1 MAEAA
6 RPTEIPEVRL
16 KDLSV
21 QVTPVEIIGR
31 IVLSERREVTRRSD
45 GSRRPL
51 LSGLLSDGTASVR
64 FTWWDPP
71 REGIERGTVVR
82 AVGAEVREFRGRPE
96 VSFTWRT
103 RVGPASPAELP
114 RIDADSIPFQ
124 SVQSLAPA
132 MEGFRIELRLLRVAP
147 RTVTVGEE
155 RRVLFEGLAADR
167 TGTIAFTS
175 WSDFGLR
182 DGESVRIAGAYVR
195 RFRDRPQLVLDERAT
210 VLRIEGSDL
219 PEAGQLLAAP
229 PRAIARVED
238 EGGGESISVEGIVVA
253 LLPPSGLVYRCP
265 TCQRSVKNGLCRVH
279 GAVEGQADL
288 RARIVL
294 DDGTGALTV
303 NAGRADT
310 ERLSGISLAE
320 ARRRLQERPDASLIE
335 EEILER
341 LLGRRYRVRGQ
352 GRRDDFGVTV
362 QPESIEPV
370 DVDLEA
376 RAEELSRRLG
386 EGRP

>member
-114 RIDADSIPFQ
+114 RIDTDSIPFQ

>member
-21 QVTPVEIIGR
+21 QVSPVEVIGR
-31 IVLSERREVTRRSD
+31 IVLAERREVTRRSD

-124 SVQSLAPA
+124 TVRSLAPA
-132 MEGFRIELRLLRVAP
+132 MEGFRIELRLLRVAS

-219 PEAGQLLAAP
+219 PAADQLLAAP
-229 PRAIARVED
+229 PRTIARVED

-386 EGRP
+386 EDRP

>member
-21 QVTPVEIIGR
+21 QVSPVEVIGR
-31 IVLSERREVTRRSD
+31 IVLAERREVTRRSD

-124 SVQSLAPA
+124 TVRSLAPA
-132 MEGFRIELRLLRVAP
+132 MEGFRIELRLLRVAS

-219 PEAGQLLAAP
+219 PAADQLLAAP
-229 PRAIARVED
+229 PRTIARVED

-265 TCQRSVKNGLCRVH
+265 ICQRSVKNGLCRVH

-310 ERLSGISLAE
+310 ERLSGISLEE

-386 EGRP
+386 EDRP